1 MTIRLNKPG
10 IPLDAS
16 ALESLPGQ
24 LGVFEFAD
32 ASGEVIFIGRADA
45 RSLFGL
51 RSEIAKHAKAVADA
65 RAYRLE
71 ITTAYHTR
79 YLELLMVYHAD
90 HARLPAHNEPMP
102 SLGRL
107 SPLG

>member
-1 MTIRLNKPG
+1 MAIRLTKPW
-10 IPLDAS
+10 IPIDAN
-16 ALESLPGQ
+16 ALASLPGQ
-24 LGVFEFAD
+24 LGVYEFSNA
-32 ASGEVIFIGRADA
+32 AGEVIFIGRADA

-51 RSEIAKHAKAVADA
+51 RSEIAAHAKTIGPA

-79 YLELLMVYHAD
+79 YLELLMVHRAD
-90 HARLPAHNEPMP
+90 HARLPKYNVPVP

-107 SPLG
+107 SPGR

>member
-1 MTIRLNKPG
+1 MAIRMTKPWSR
-10 IPLDAS
+10 IDDA
-16 ALESLPGQ
+16 ALAILPGQ
-24 LGVFEFAD
+24 LGVFELAD
-32 ASGEVIFIGRADA
+32 AAGKVIYIGRADA

-51 RSEIAKHAKAVADA
+51 RSEITQRVSLIAAA

-79 YLELLMVYHAD
+79 YLELLMLHRAD
-90 HARLPAHNEPMP
+90 HGTLPQFNEPIP

-107 SPLG
+107 SPLR